1 MKIGDR
7 FTWRN
12 DYKYKGKWHRR
23 DPPQEAE
30 VIGFDTNL
38 KHEGS
43 WVEYD
48 VVELRI
54 WEGDKVVKEDKYN
67 LEKMEKKYGR

>member
-1 MKIGDR
+1 ME
-7 FTWRN
+7 
-12 DYKYKGKWHRR
+12 R

-30 VIGFDTNL
+30 VIGFDTGL
-38 KHEGS
+38 EYDDGH

-54 WEGDKVVKEDKYN
+54 WDGGKIVKEGKYN
-67 LEKMEKKYGR
+67 LDEMEEKWK